1 MLKQLIGNCCHAIT
15 SVTIQLPST
24 APLESVSLTGCRK
37 LKQVYICAPWLKDLA
52 VDDCP
57 QLHSLEVHCPN
68 LTLLSASKC
77 SQLNGFAPVLECP
90 KLQQL
95 NLFGCR
101 QLLSEG
107 GRHSDWCTCI

>member
-1 MLKQLIGNCCHAIT
+1 MKQLTGNCCQGIT
-15 SVTIQLPST
+15 SVTIQLPLA

-37 LKQVYICAPWLKDLA
+37 LKQVHISAPWLTDLA

-57 QLHSLEVHCPN
+57 QLNSLELQCPK
-68 LTLLSASKC
+68 LTALSASKC
-77 SQLNGFAPVLECP
+77 SNLGGFTPLLDCP

-101 QLLSEG
+101 LLQSEG
-107 GRHSDWCTCI
+107 SVIAKCQSE